1 MSLIIG
7 LDPGS
12 QCTGYGILKLDDG
25 SQLQYRGHGTL
36 IPPRGLEFAARL
48 HSLYEMLDEVFS
60 RWNPSEVIIEKVFL
74 GPNVDSAF
82 KLGHARGLCL
92 AVASRYR
99 CRIREMAPRAVK
111 KAVTGYGAAS
121 KDQVSLAI
129 ISWLGLE
136 TRGIRHDATD
146 ALALAVA
153 RGLLLESEDRL
164 SQLMKENP

>member
-1 MSLIIG
+1 VSLIIG

-12 QCTGYGILKLDDG
+12 QCTGYGILKLGDS
-25 SQLQYRGHGTL
+25 SQLQYRDHGAL
-36 IPPRGLEFAARL
+36 VPSRALEFAARL
-48 HSLYEMLDEVFS
+48 HTLYEMLDEVFS

-74 GPNVDSAF
+74 GRNVDSAF

-111 KAVTGYGAAS
+111 KVVTGYGAAS
-121 KDQVSLAI
+121 KDQVSLAVA
-129 ISWLGLE
+129 SWLGME

-164 SQLMKENP
+164 NQMMQETP